1 MSINYIDISIT
12 ICDFCQVT
20 PVSEEFESKVEQ
32 IFKKISVPLC
42 LMLEQYMKIYEERYD
57 WWKQRWKRLF
67 WNFPLYLEGCH
78 FSTKRFKIVKFGDI
92 LHLEINFW
100 NLYYKRKVFHKA
112 FGKYVVKATTKK
124 LSLKKTCIILKE
136 PPF

>member
-20 PVSEEFESKVEQ
+20 PASEEFESKVEQ

-78 FSTKRFKIVKFGDI
+78 IKTKRFKIVKFGNI

-112 FGKYVVKATTKK
+112 LGKYVVKATTKK